1 MFKWL
6 KKQFNR
12 MTHSLQNT
20 FFSLQPR
27 TRMDYGRAVGR
38 GDGSSVVMAPVKFI
52 QRVFP
57 EAPLKLRKINQ
68 NDEEI
73 LDDHPFIQK
82 IRKPNPFYSGNNLWR
97 EGYHRI
103 NCVGLGQSLRCSSS
117 QHELSG
123 RFSTSVAPLLPFF
136 AS

>member
-6 KKQFNR
+6 KKQFNL
-12 MTHSLQNT
+12 MTHSTQNT

-117 QHELSG
+117 QLLG
-123 RFSTSVAPLLPFF
+123 RDLLNSSLRPI
-136 AS
+136 